1 MVSLISEHLSSQQED
16 IQHVLEAAET
26 STALVNQVGLGVAG
40 SSGWLYK
47 LSLAFRALQG
57 NAELSQAAE
66 RPDLLRYVSAV
77 LLFGGAVLLL
87 AYDWIQRQ

>member
-40 SSGWLYK
+40 SAGSTIIACIFSCAAGQC
-47 LSLAFRALQG
+47 RALTG
-57 NAELSQAAE
+57 CGAPRS
-66 RPDLLRYVSAV
+66 PTLRFGCTAVRRSRASAR
-77 LLFGGAVLLL
+77 L
-87 AYDWIQRQ
+87 